1 MKRPIECS
9 KCGKHI
15 IKMYGFKDLCNLCYT
30 KGLNLSARGTA
41 ELKKLKDELKEVK
54 AKLKALRNTLAN
66 TKLSLKTAARINE
79 RLKAD
84 HRADFEWDR
93 ERIKQYNED
102 KL

>member
-15 IKMYGFKDLCNLCYT
+15 IKMYGLKDLCNLCYT
-30 KGLNLSARGTA
+30 KGLNLTARGTA

-66 TKLSLKTAARINE
+66 TKLSLNRAAKINE

-93 ERIKQYNED
+93 ERIKQYNKD
-102 KL
+102 KS